1 MKRAT
6 LAAVCLLAALVP
18 ADGAT
23 AQELGPDPLKAYALL
38 GGRIHTLA
46 GQVIES
52 GTVVIREGRIAAVDA
67 GIAVPADAE
76 VIDVSGLEIYP
87 GLFDSYSRLGL
98 TEVGAVSAT
107 VDTSEAGDFNPHL
120 LAAAAIH
127 PASEH
132 IPVARANGITH
143 AVSAPGAGGFGGG
156 GALLGGQASLI
167 HLDGWTIEEMLV
179 RPSVGL
185 VVNWPT
191 LRTRTFDLATFS
203 EREQPFTEVK
213 KEYDEKI
220 GELEEW
226 LEAARHYAQAAEK
239 GSAEKFTRRQKLE
252 ALAPVV
258 RGASAVLVAAN
269 SERDIRNAVEFCAK
283 QGLKMIL
290 AGGAEA
296 WKVKELLKEK
306 DIPVIL
312 RPTQSLPSEE
322 DDPYDKAYSNPGEL
336 RAAGVR
342 IAFATFDSSDSRTLP
357 YEAGNAV
364 AFGLPHEEAL
374 KAITLY
380 PAQILGVGDLLGSI
394 EVGKLAN
401 LIVTDGDP
409 LEITT
414 QVRQVFIKG
423 VPVSTDNRHKQL
435 YEKYRARP

>member
-1 MKRAT
+1 MKRLILVAT
-6 LAAVCLLAALVP
+6 MLVAALSAPQP
-18 ADGAT
+18 AGAT
-23 AQELGPDPLKAYALL
+23 EKVYALRGAKIHSLAGPD
-38 GGRIHTLA
+38 
-46 GQVIES
+46 IER
-52 GTVVIREGRIAAVDA
+52 GTVVVRDGRIAAVGA
-67 GIAVPADAE
+67 EVSIPEGAE
-76 VIDVSGLEIYP
+76 VIDVTGLEIYP
-87 GLFDSYSRLGL
+87 GLFDSFSRLGL

-107 VDTSEAGDFNPHL
+107 VDISEAGDFNPHL
-120 LAAAAIH
+120 LAATAVH

-143 AVSAPGAGGFGGG
+143 AVSAPGGSS
-156 GALLGGQASLI
+156 LLAGQASLI
-167 HLDGWTIEEMLV
+167 NLNGWTIEEMLV

-191 LRTRTFDLATFS
+191 LRTQTFDTSTFS
-203 EREQPFTEVK
+203 VRKRPFNEVK

-220 GELEEW
+220 AALEEW
-226 LEAARHYAQAAEK
+226 LEAARHYAQAVEK
-239 GSAEKFTRRQKLE
+239 GSTEKFERRLKLE
-252 ALAPVV
+252 ALGPVV
-258 RGASAVLVAAN
+258 HGEPGEKGAGQRAVLVAAN
-269 SERDIRNAVEFCAK
+269 TERDIRNAVEFCAK
-283 QGLKMIL
+283 HKLKMIL

-296 WKVKELLKEK
+296 WKLKELLKEK
-306 DIPVIL
+306 DIPVLL
-312 RPTQSLPSEE
+312 RPTQSLPQEE
-322 DDPYDKAYSNPGEL
+322 DDPYDKPNTNPEEL

-364 AFGLPHEEAL
+364 AYGLPHEEAL

-401 LIVTDGDP
+401 LIVTNGDP

-414 QVRQVFIKG
+414 QVRQVFIHG
-423 VPVSTDNRHKQL
+423 EPVSLDNRHRQL

>member
-1 MKRAT
+1 MKRAR
-6 LAAVCLLAALVP
+6 LAAVYLLAAMALVP
-18 ADGAT
+18 LSGT
-23 AQELGPDPLKAYALL
+23 AAEKVYALR
-38 GGRIHTLA
+38 GARIHTLS
-46 GQVIES
+46 GPDIER
-52 GTVVIREGRIAAVDA
+52 GTVVVRDGRIVAVGAEAAIPD
-67 GIAVPADAE
+67 GAE

-87 GLFDSYSRLGL
+87 GLFDSYSQLGL

-120 LAAAAIH
+120 LAATAIL

-132 IPVARANGITH
+132 IPVARANGVTH

-156 GALLGGQASLI
+156 GPLLGGQASLI

-191 LRTRTFDLATFS
+191 LRTRTFDPSTFGFR
-203 EREQPFTEVK
+203 ERPFTEVK

-252 ALAPVV
+252 ALGPVV
-258 RGASAVLVAAN
+258 RGERALLVGAN
-269 SERDIRNAVEFCAK
+269 GARDIRNAVEFCTK
-283 QGLKMIL
+283 HGLKMIL

-312 RPTQSLPSEE
+312 RPTQSLPQEE

-357 YEAGNAV
+357 YEAANAV
-364 AFGLPHEEAL
+364 AYGLPHDEAL

-401 LIVTDGDP
+401 LIVTNGDP
-409 LEITT
+409 LEIRTE
-414 QVRQVFIKG
+414 VRQVFIKG
-423 VPVSTDNRHKQL
+423 VPVSTDNRHRQL